1 MSSLKWKKLGAFLTN
16 FLKGRTSDK
25 TQSPADITGSLNKID
40 SDDVSPKAIKGN
52 HITILKGSLVCE
64 NSSIGSYNYI
74 GHNTLISKT
83 EIGRYNSIASNIN
96 IGHGEHPLDLV
107 STSLLVNPVSY
118 EELTKLDCIITH
130 DVWIGSGATVRR
142 GVTLGIG
149 CVVGANAFVNKDVP
163 PFAVVGG
170 VPAVILKYRFPQA
183 KIDKIL
189 ASKWWEHD
197 LEEAQLIVK
206 ELEND
211 N

>member
-1 MSSLKWKKLGAFLTN
+1 MINLKLKRLYALLSGILNGGAGSSRQISG
-16 FLKGRTSDK
+16 G
-25 TQSPADITGSLNKID
+25 DIGSSNWIE

-52 HITILKGSLVCE
+52 HISILRGSVVCE
-64 NSSIGSYNYI
+64 NSVIGSYNYI
-74 GHNTLISKT
+74 GYNTLISKT

-107 STSLLVNPVSY
+107 STSLLINPVSY
-118 EELTKLDCIITH
+118 EELTRLDCIITH
-130 DVWIGSGATVRR
+130 DVWIGSGATIRR

-170 VPAVILKYRFPQA
+170 VPAVILKYRFPPA

-189 ASKWWEHD
+189 ASKWWEED
-197 LEEAQLIVK
+197 LEKARLTVK
-206 ELEND
+206 ELEK
-211 N
+211 

>member
-1 MSSLKWKKLGAFLTN
+1 MKLNKLGAILTGILN
-16 FLKGRTSDK
+16 RGESDK
-25 TQSPADITGSLNKID
+25 TPNSANYTGVSNKIE
-40 SDDVSPKAIKGN
+40 SDDVSPKAIKGD

-64 NSSIGSYNYI
+64 NSSVGSYNYI
-74 GHNTLISKT
+74 GYNTLISKT

-107 STSLLVNPVSY
+107 STSLLINPVSY
-118 EELTKLDCIITH
+118 EELTRLDCIITH
-130 DVWIGSGATVRR
+130 DVWIGSGATIRR

-170 VPAVILKYRFPQA
+170 VPAVILKYRFPQE

-189 ASKWWEHD
+189 VSKWWEHD
-197 LEEAQLIVK
+197 LEKAQLIVK
-206 ELEND
+206 ELENED
-211 N
+211 